1 MLTHSID
8 GREARGRLAE
18 SEISMPAMSL
28 IEPVGLWGRLSD
40 PVRLGAQSFLIMA
53 TIVAMTFALL
63 VLLDYAG
70 IHLTPTSDMLTAD

>member
-1 MLTHSID
+1 MLTQSISR
-8 GREARGRLAE
+8 REARGRPPE
-18 SEISMPAMSL
+18 QEISMPAISL

-40 PVRLGAQSFLIMA
+40 PARLGVRSFLIMA
-53 TIVAMTFALL
+53 AIVAMTFVLL